1 MLKRSCKQTEEKI
14 GREMKNYR
22 ISLIIQNKF
31 GKKKKQGLILSFYSR
46 PIAGFAVLVSL
57 TNLSV
62 LLNLQ

>member
-31 GKKKKQGLILSFYSR
+31 GKKKKQKKVYFGKK
-46 PIAGFAVLVSL
+46 
-57 TNLSV
+57 
-62 LLNLQ
+62 QQQ